1 MVLVVGE
8 NWSVVL
14 VVGTGRWCQW
24 WVLVGGAS
32 GGYWSVVLVVGTGPW
47 C

>member
-1 MVLVVGE
+1 M
-8 NWSVVL
+8 VL
-14 VVGTGRWCQW
+14 VVGTGPWCYW
-24 WVLVGGAS
+24 WVLVRGAS

>member
-1 MVLVVGE
+1 MVLVVGAG
-8 NWSVVL
+8 L
-14 VVGTGRWCQW
+14 W
-24 WVLVGGAS
+24 WVLVCGAS